1 DTGVYNT
8 FVRIGIAGMGFMGV
22 THLGALSKLPDVEV
36 AAICSANPKVLAGD
50 LSGIGGNLKREEVSF
65 DFSSVR
71 KHKAWEDMVAD
82 DELDAIDIC
91 LPTHLHR
98 PLAVAALKAGKH
110 VICEKPMSGSPD
122 DCHAMLQAA
131 ADSGRQLMIA
141 HVLRFWPE
149 YRRLHEFVSS
159 GEHGAVRAATFIRR
173 CGIPDW
179 SRWLTN
185 EGESGGAIL
194 DLLIHDIDQILM
206 LFGIPDRI
214 AAKSMGG
221 PDSLSAA
228 FIYGSKIEVRL
239 QGGWFEPGVP
249 FSMGFQVR
257 ADRALLELTP
267 EGLMLSDA
275 TGQRRK
281 VEAGNEDPYA
291 AELAYFVECCRS
303 GKTPTRCPPSDSAKA
318 VEIALLLKQSRE
330 QEGAQ
335 LKCSA

>member
-1 DTGVYNT
+1 
-8 FVRIGIAGMGFMGV
+8 MGFMGV

-36 AAICSANPKVLAGD
+36 AAICTANPKVLAGD
-50 LSGIGGNLKREEVSF
+50 LSGIGGNLKREEVSV
-65 DFSSVR
+65 DLSSVR

-82 DELDAIDIC
+82 DLDAIDIC

-98 PLAVAALKAGKH
+98 PVAVAALKAGKH
-110 VICEKPMSGSPD
+110 VICEKPMSGSAA
-122 DCHAMLQAA
+122 DCQAMIEAA
-131 ADSGRQLMIA
+131 AASGRQLMIA

-149 YRRLHEFVSS
+149 YRRLHEFVSE
-159 GEHGAVRAATFIRR
+159 GKHGTVRAATFIRR
-173 CGIPDW
+173 SGIPDW

-206 LFGIPDRI
+206 LFGVPDRVS
-214 AAKSMGG
+214 AKSMGG
-221 PDSLSAA
+221 PDSVTST
-228 FIYGSKIEVRL
+228 FIYGSKVEVRL

-249 FSMGFQVR
+249 FSMSFQVR
-257 ADRALLELTP
+257 ADQGLLELTP

-275 TGQRRK
+275 SGQRSK
-281 VEAGNEDPYA
+281 VDAGNEDAYA
-291 AELAYFVECCRS
+291 AELSYFVECCRS
-303 GKTPTRCPPSDSAKA
+303 GTPPVRCPPSDSAKA